1 MKKII
6 LSVLATIAAITV
18 NAHGVQR
25 LQLNEKTNKVT
36 FSKVVENPEKDKGVL
51 FSDVQSW
58 IALSFKS
65 GEAVT
70 DLADLNS
77 GKFILKPIAILP
89 MNSTVSLE
97 CKYLLTITL
106 KDGKARIVID
116 NIHCDNSL
124 INGVPNGSAGWGTP
138 EEWLEGK
145 ANGYKQK
152 PAKLDNVANLVADHM
167 EILLQS
173 FENAI
178 KQRTEDEDW

>member
-1 MKKII
+1 MKRII
-6 LSVLATIAAITV
+6 LSVFATVVALAV
-18 NAHGVQR
+18 NAQGVQR

-36 FSKVVENPEKDKGVL
+36 FSQVVENLEKDKVTL

-70 DLADLNS
+70 DLADQNA

-97 CKYLLTITL
+97 CKYLLTITI

-124 INGVPNGSAGWGTP
+124 INGVPNSSAGWGTP

-152 PAKLDNVANLVADHM
+152 PAKLDNVANLVADNM
-167 EILLQS
+167 ELLLQS

-178 KQRTEDEDW
+178 KQKIEDEDW

>member
-1 MKKII
+1 MIF
-6 LSVLATIAAITV
+6 SVLATIVVLAG
-18 NAHGVQR
+18 NAQGVQR

-36 FSKVVENPEKDKGVL
+36 FSLVVENPDKDKTTL
-51 FSDVQSW
+51 FSDVQAW

-70 DLADLNS
+70 DLADQNA

-97 CKYLLTITL
+97 CKYLLTINI

-124 INGVPNGSAGWGTP
+124 INGVPNAAAGWGTP

-152 PAKLDNVANLVADHM
+152 PANGLFTV
-167 EILLQS
+167 
-173 FENAI
+173 
-178 KQRTEDEDW
+178 RTRNIASLARIVNKNI

>member
-1 MKKII
+1 MKKMI

-18 NAHGVQR
+18 SAQGVQR

-36 FSKVVENPEKDKGVL
+36 FSKVVENPDKDKVTL
-51 FSDVQSW
+51 FSNVQAW

-70 DLADLNS
+70 DLADQNA

-97 CKYLLTITL
+97 CKYLLTITV
-106 KDGKARIVID
+106 KDGKARIIID
-116 NIHCDNSL
+116 NIHCDYSL
-124 INGVPNGSAGWGTP
+124 VNGVPNAAAGWGTP

-152 PAKLDNVANLVADHM
+152 PAKLDNVANLVADNM
-167 EILLQS
+167 ETLLLS
-173 FENAI
+173 FESAI
-178 KQRTEDEDW
+178 KQKFDDEDW